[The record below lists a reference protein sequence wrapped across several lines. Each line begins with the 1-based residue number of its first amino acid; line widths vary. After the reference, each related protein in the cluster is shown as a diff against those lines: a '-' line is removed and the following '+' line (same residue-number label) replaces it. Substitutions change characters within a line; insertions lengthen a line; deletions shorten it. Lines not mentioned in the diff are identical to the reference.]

1 MDHPVGVMPRGP
13 LSFDPAVDSFWVFGY
28 GSIVWKV
35 GFEYEERVICCAPGF
50 RRRFYQGSTDHR
62 GTVERPGRTVTLE
75 RCDPNSEPP
84 CWGAAYKVSAKHATR
99 VLELLETR
107 EKQYDARIQIDLFDG
122 VVDAEDAEESS
133 SASRHGSVS
142 RHGRLL
148 VKGALT
154 YVATPDEANLNW
166 LGAPAGGVAESAA
179 QIAAAVG
186 PSGPNAE
193 YLFNL
198 CDAMRNIEV
207 DDPHVFELE
216 EAVRAI
222 MEASGEVRPESPG
235 NA

>member
-1 MDHPVGVMPRGP
+1 M
-13 LSFDPAVDSFWVFGY
+13 
-28 GSIVWKV
+28 
-35 GFEYEERVICCAPGF
+35 
-50 RRRFYQGSTDHR
+50 
-62 GTVERPGRTVTLE
+62 
-75 RCDPNSEPP
+75 
-84 CWGAAYKVSAKHATR
+84 
-99 VLELLETR
+99 LELLETR

-154 YVATPDEANLNW
+154 YIATPDEANLNW

-186 PSGPNAE
+186 PSGPNSE
-193 YLFNL
+193 CLFNL
-198 CDAMRNIEV
+198 CDAMRSIEV

>member
-1 MDHPVGVMPRGP
+1 M
-13 LSFDPAVDSFWVFGY
+13 
-28 GSIVWKV
+28 
-35 GFEYEERVICCAPGF
+35 
-50 RRRFYQGSTDHR
+50 
-62 GTVERPGRTVTLE
+62 
-75 RCDPNSEPP
+75 
-84 CWGAAYKVSAKHATR
+84 SAKHATR

-122 VVDAEDAEESS
+122 VVDALDD
-133 SASRHGSVS
+133 SRHGSVS

-154 YVATPDEANLNW
+154 YIATPDEANLNW

-198 CDAMRNIEV
+198 CDAMRSIEV

>member
-1 MDHPVGVMPRGP
+1 MRSNATNAPRDHPVGVMPRAP
-13 LSFDPAVDSFWVFGY
+13 LTFDPETDSFWVFGY

-75 RCDPNSEPP
+75 RCDPARNPP
-84 CWGAAYKVSAKHATR
+84 CWGIAYKVSAAR
-99 VLELLETR
+99 AAAVLDLLETR
-107 EKQYDARIQIDLFDG
+107 EKQYDSRIQIDLFDG
-122 VVDAEDAEESS
+122 VVVDGVSTEDPETM
-133 SASRHGSVS
+133 HGA
-142 RHGRLL
+142 L
-148 VKGALT
+148 VVKDALT
-154 YVATPDEANLNW
+154 YVATPDPANLNW

-179 QIAAAVG
+179 QIASAVG

-198 CDAMRNIEV
+198 CDAMRSIDV

-222 MEASGEVRPESPG
+222 LEAKASGREAG
-235 NA
+235 KA

>member
-75 RCDPNSEPP
+75 RCDPDSEPP
-84 CWGAAYKVSAKHATR
+84 CWGAAYKVSAKHAKR

-154 YVATPDEANLNW
+154 YIATPDD
-166 LGAPAGGVAESAA
+166 GVAESAA

-186 PSGPNAE
+186 PSGPNSE

-198 CDAMRNIEV
+198 CDAMRSIEV

>member
-1 MDHPVGVMPRGP
+1 
-13 LSFDPAVDSFWVFGY
+13 
-28 GSIVWKV
+28 
-35 GFEYEERVICCAPGF
+35 
-50 RRRFYQGSTDHR
+50 
-62 GTVERPGRTVTLE
+62 
-75 RCDPNSEPP
+75 
-84 CWGAAYKVSAKHATR
+84 VSAKHATR

>member
-1 MDHPVGVMPRGP
+1 
-13 LSFDPAVDSFWVFGY
+13 
-28 GSIVWKV
+28 
-35 GFEYEERVICCAPGF
+35 
-50 RRRFYQGSTDHR
+50 
-62 GTVERPGRTVTLE
+62 
-75 RCDPNSEPP
+75 
-84 CWGAAYKVSAKHATR
+84 